1 MALSRMY
8 WWALESSCR
17 VWSSTLREVRARW
30 SRVKLPLFCTPS
42 GSWAS
47 ERAMGCCRRWKL
59 SRPLFMAL
67 SVAPME
73 KMETMTPNMRASC
86 CFQGVA
92 PMR

>member
-1 MALSRMY
+1 
-8 WWALESSCR
+8 
-17 VWSSTLREVRARW
+17 
-30 SRVKLPLFCTPS
+30 
-42 GSWAS
+42 
-47 ERAMGCCRRWKL
+47 MGCGRRWND

-73 KMETMTPNMRASC
+73 KMEMMTPIMMATC